1 MALNWGMA
9 AVIVAIAIIPLMI
22 SSTAADFIQTLF
34 RWLRGLIWPKTTQC
48 DSLLWADMPSDA
60 DGIHDCGVTPAACLH
75 RSSCGTHIIGPSC
88 WNSTIAVMFNRA
100 WNSPGRRTRRPFKKP
115 RQLDPNRTYLRTDAK
130 TVLAF
135 FAYATTKFRLLSS
148 VYSFVAFGD
157 SGSFGGLRFEDAELE
172 LEEVSDPKGGKAV
185 LVAHMKGSLIESNV
199 PMKLTKHEMDKM
211 TAGYPPFY
219 REVFQVEPLAPAIP
233 NPIDTLRDA
242 HVRGAWIIAAGIA
255 RDIHMAMP
263 IYFDPLPS
271 GSHDSVD
278 PCSAFGKPNSPLTRV
293 IKTLELINNAFSA
306 SANDQKNIQ
315 AVITA
320 ISGMHRSGTNS
331 RTFRLLEGTGL
342 ANEVPITLSAQQC
355 NFVLSLFKKNVTE
368 KSILSITD
376 KIQLEPIL
384 FQVLYVAFWG
394 TYKVVRF
401 YKSNYNRVRI
411 PDLLKKHDVVY
422 LRGCDD
428 E

>member
-1 MALNWGMA
+1 
-9 AVIVAIAIIPLMI
+9 
-22 SSTAADFIQTLF
+22 
-34 RWLRGLIWPKTTQC
+34 
-48 DSLLWADMPSDA
+48 
-60 DGIHDCGVTPAACLH
+60 
-75 RSSCGTHIIGPSC
+75 
-88 WNSTIAVMFNRA
+88 MFNRA
-100 WNSPGRRTRRPFKKP
+100 WNSPGRRTRRLFKKP
-115 RQLDPNRTYLRTDAK
+115 PQLDPNRTYLRTDAK

-135 FAYATTKFRLLSS
+135 FAYATSRFRKKLSGRHS
-148 VYSFVAFGD
+148 LVAFGD
-157 SGSFGGLRFEDAELE
+157 SGSFSGLRFNDAELE

-185 LVAHMKGSLIESNV
+185 LVAHLKGSLAYPEGSRLRSQEPI
-199 PMKLTKHEMDKM
+199 KLTKHEIQNM
-211 TAGYPPFY
+211 TDGYPPLY
-219 REVFQVEPLAPAIP
+219 REVFQVGPSAPAIP
-233 NPIDTLRDA
+233 YPIENLRDA
-242 HVRGAWIIAAGIA
+242 YVRGAWIIATGIA
-255 RDIHMAMP
+255 ADTGMAMP

-278 PCSAFGKPNSPLTRV
+278 PCSGFGEPNSPLTRV
-293 IKTLELINNAFSA
+293 IQTLELINSAFSA

-331 RTFRLLEGTGL
+331 RKFRLLKGTDL

-355 NFVLSLFKKNVTE
+355 NFVLGLFKKNVTE

-376 KIQLEPIL
+376 KTQLEPIL
-384 FQVLYVAFWG
+384 IQVLWAAFWG
-394 TYKVVRF
+394 THTVVES

-428 E
+428 D